1 MFEKTRVVV
10 CDIDKTLVEKYQ
22 LLSERAKSVI
32 KTMRENGV
40 YFGVASGRNIRDLQ
54 YIIGTWGLNDIDFI
68 VGLNGSELYDGVNDK
83 TYKYFQMEPEWI
95 KETFEI
101 LRPFKNNP
109 VMYYGKAYMCGE
121 YNESVHYS
129 VQYTKADYI
138 VAKSEEDF
146 YQEPN
151 AKMMFRINEKDMP
164 ALEERIKLFENPN
177 YKGNKTQPNLMEFQH
192 RNASKAYA
200 IEQFCKFHGLTMEN
214 VAAFG
219 DTSND
224 NEMIASAGVGVVMI
238 NGSEDTKALADIITE
253 KPCSE
258 DGWADFIENVF
269 LKEKG
274 WK

>member
-1 MFEKTRVVV
+1 MFENTKVIV

-22 LLSERAKSVI
+22 LLSKRAIEDI
-32 KTMRENGV
+32 KKLREHGIL
-40 YFGVASGRNIRDLQ
+40 FGLASGRNISDLN
-54 YIIGTWGLNDIDFI
+54 YIISTWGLEDVDFI
-68 VGLNGSELYDGVNDK
+68 VGLNGSELYDNSTQKV
-83 TYKYFQMEPEWI
+83 YKYFQMEKEWI

-101 LRPFKNNP
+101 MRPFKNNP

-138 VAKSEEDF
+138 VAKKEEDF

-151 AKMMFRINEKDMP
+151 AKIMFRIDEKDMC

-200 IEQFCKFHGLTMEN
+200 IEQFCKFHGYTLEN

-219 DTSND
+219 DTTND
-224 NEMIASAGVGVVMI
+224 NEMIAAAGVGVVMI
-238 NGSEDTKALADIITE
+238 NGSADTKALADIITE
-253 KPCSE
+253 KPCNE
-258 DGWADFIENVF
+258 DGWADFIENKFFV
-269 LKEKG
+269 EKG
-274 WK
+274 W